1 MPQGHFQKTDVE
13 SSSVVCR
20 GLALKT
26 YFILYVAS
34 QERSTEFYKKVL
46 ASEPV
51 LFEPGMTEFALSDSC
66 LLGIMPAVD
75 IKRILGSLLPEPSI
89 KHPSSEIYMMVD
101 DPLEYH
107 KRALNAGAVE
117 LSPLRERGWGDIAAY
132 SLDLDGNVLVFAKRI
147 TS

>member
-1 MPQGHFQKTDVE
+1 MPQGHFKKADFK
-13 SSSVVCR
+13 SGSVVCR
-20 GLALKT
+20 VLALKT

-46 ASEPV
+46 AGEPV

-66 LLGIMPAVD
+66 LLGIMPASD
-75 IKRILGSLLPEPSI
+75 IKRILGPLLPEPSI
-89 KHPSSEIYMMVD
+89 KHPSGEIYMMVD

-107 KRALNAGAVE
+107 KRALNAGAIE